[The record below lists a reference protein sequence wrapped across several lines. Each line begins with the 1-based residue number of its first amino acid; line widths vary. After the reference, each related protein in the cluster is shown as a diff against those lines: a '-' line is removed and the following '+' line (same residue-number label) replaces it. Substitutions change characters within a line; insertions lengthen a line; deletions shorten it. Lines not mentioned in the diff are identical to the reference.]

1 MADYITYGIS
11 FPFQDSQK
19 GKFLKLTEDP
29 RDEVKSNLIHLLMT
43 RKGTRYFLPDFGTRL
58 HEFIFEQKDSI
69 TKTQIRQEIDES
81 VKRYLP
87 QVRIN
92 EISLLTTEE
101 AEVIENID
109 EYTVK
114 VRIDYSITSGSFD
127 ESDTITIVL

>member
-11 FPFQDSQK
+11 FPFQDSEK

-58 HEFIFEQKDSI
+58 HEFIFEQKDNI

-87 QVRIN
+87 QVKIN
-92 EISLLTTEE
+92 KITLLTSEE
-101 AEVIENID
+101 ADVIENID
-109 EYTVK
+109 DHTVK
-114 VRIDYSITSGSFD
+114 VKIDYSITSGSFD